1 MPLCTPK
8 FQHTAAR
15 RRLDKQPSPTSHVV
29 CFNTQPP
36 EGGWSLSGTRPIAHA
51 MFQHTAARRR
61 LVLSRSYRTSQKKF
75 QHTAARRRL
84 APNWAKSRY
93 RNKFQHT
100 AARRRLEHH
109 KNFGHAYARFQHTA
123 ARRRLGQKDNHVS
136 RSLSFNTQPPEGGW
150 AVGATPRVCVTVST
164 HSRPKAAGTVKN
176 GANNLCGFQHTAARR
191 RLAGGSALVSLVCV
205 FQHTAAR
212 RRLAIVVANQKG
224 GATFQHT
231 AARRRLGLH
240 GYFLS

>member
-1 MPLCTPK
+1 MNLFPDSI
-8 FQHTAAR
+8 R
-15 RRLDKQPSPTSHVV
+15 
-29 CFNTQPP
+29 
-36 EGGWSLSGTRPIAHA
+36 
-51 MFQHTAARRR
+51 
-61 LVLSRSYRTSQKKF
+61 F

-84 APNWAKSRY
+84 AIGNKKSAK

-109 KNFGHAYARFQHTA
+109 KNFGHAYARFQHTAARRRLALQKYSPYPKWTLQHTA